1 MNGQVCSSYWPV
13 HGYRKDFVTEGV
25 HEVLRLLLSPTFD
38 FIKNR
43 FKPKSKLK
51 PESSDQP
58 DRYSEGERNDE
69 ADRDSGLGGYDQSE
83 LALEQSGKSEAQR
96 LAELSGKGI
105 SIEDATNR
113 LHGIEVQKTDELIQQ
128 LSPIRNSAQ
137 ATLQSIVDLA
147 ADLQNEE
154 IKVEDERFE
163 SAVENARSTVITSI
177 LKDANSSFPE
187 IASYGDALKFKD
199 RLESITNRFGQLTGS
214 HSKLF
219 NVFLKKYADKFRSEF
234 ADFTNLNKKTSKLI
248 KNYDLELEDTK
259 ACSQK
264 ITDLSK
270 SLSSLTYFSERID
283 IMSAEVG
290 GLEKDITQLT
300 MRRHEIEQSEEY
312 KNYDL
317 LESESR
323 ELEKSKAEFREY
335 VSDLFSH
342 LNRAF
347 TKYSY
352 GVSKSVAAKIDLLSN
367 SPWEIFLNQRKIES
381 DGHSDS
387 SNQHVERSKEDRE
400 IIEAYRTLLIE
411 IRGAVNKGTIILKG
425 SDKVSTYLDKAID
438 IFPKIESRGWE
449 IQQKAISIRQNQNR
463 KAFNSIRSL
472 DDLIE
477 RNKRDIEEKKIL
489 IAETQTTFKAKRK
502 EIQDLTDACSN
513 FLTEII
519 GQEKVI
525 TTN

>member
-1 MNGQVCSSYWPV
+1 M
-13 HGYRKDFVTEGV
+13 T
-25 HEVLRLLLSPTFD
+25 LS
-38 FIKNR
+38 
-43 FKPKSKLK
+43 
-51 PESSDQP
+51 
-58 DRYSEGERNDE
+58 
-69 ADRDSGLGGYDQSE
+69 
-83 LALEQSGKSEAQR
+83 
-96 LAELSGKGI
+96 
-105 SIEDATNR
+105 
-113 LHGIEVQKTDELIQQ
+113 
-128 LSPIRNSAQ
+128 
-137 ATLQSIVDLA
+137 
-147 ADLQNEE
+147 
-154 IKVEDERFE
+154 
-163 SAVENARSTVITSI
+163 
-177 LKDANSSFPE
+177 
-187 IASYGDALKFKD
+187 
-199 RLESITNRFGQLTGS
+199 
-214 HSKLF
+214 
-219 NVFLKKYADKFRSEF
+219 
-234 ADFTNLNKKTSKLI
+234 
-248 KNYDLELEDTK
+248 LEDTK
-259 ACSQK
+259 ACTQK
-264 ITDLSK
+264 ITDLSNK
-270 SLSSLTYFSERID
+270 LVIFELFKRKNRYHVSRGRGNGKGHC
-283 IMSAEVG
+283 AVN
-290 GLEKDITQLT
+290 K
-300 MRRHEIEQSEEY
+300 RRHEIEQSEEY

-317 LESESR
+317 LESEAR

-352 GVSKSVAAKIDLLSN
+352 GVSKSVAAKIDILSN

-381 DGHSDS
+381 DGLSDS

-411 IRGAVNKGTIILKG
+411 IRGAVNKGTISLKD

-519 GQEKVI
+519 GQEKII
-525 TTN
+525 TTT